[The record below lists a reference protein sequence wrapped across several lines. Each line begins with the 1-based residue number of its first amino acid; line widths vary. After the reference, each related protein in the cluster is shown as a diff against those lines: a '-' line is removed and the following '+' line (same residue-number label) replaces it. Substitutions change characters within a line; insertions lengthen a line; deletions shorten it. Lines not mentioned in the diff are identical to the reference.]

1 MKRIIQNLPF
11 VLNGTLVIASI
22 IHISTIAYKIK
33 HPDFPSIKVY
43 SRNLKDL
50 DQFPLSFKL
59 CARELVN
66 ISDRYRKFGYNDVYA
81 FFQGRRSYWRGK
93 WFGWAGHDEG
103 NETLTSV
110 IGRNCLC
117 QACL

>member
-11 VLNGTLVIASI
+11 LLNGTLVIAFI

-33 HPDFPSIKVY
+33 HPDFPSVKVY

-50 DQFPLSFKL
+50 DEFPLSFKI
-59 CARELVN
+59 CARELTN
-66 ISDRYRKFGYNDVYA
+66 MTHRYKEFGYNDVYA
-81 FFQGRRSYWRGK
+81 FFQGRKNYGSGE
-93 WFGWAGHDEG
+93 WFGWAGHGEG

-110 IGRNCLC
+110 IGRNCFC